1 MWIIKKYDEKRVR
14 KSLAQTRLRGWW
26 GGGGAIRESGDKKI
40 QVQLL
45 GHTKDKFI
53 HDA

>member
-26 GGGGAIRESGDKKI
+26 GGGGRNKRIRRQENPGSTAGTH
-40 QVQLL
+40 QRQ
-45 GHTKDKFI
+45 I
-53 HDA
+53 HS